1 MKKFLFLFLTS
12 VLAVFL
18 VTGCADDSSNN
29 SDNGGN
35 GGNTGG
41 QVTTPT
47 MSDINSLQGTYD
59 IEFFYVN
66 AFIVALTTDCS
77 KVTEYVG
84 ANATQCTNADT
95 DSVDHHGEAT
105 ITVNEDGSVK
115 VISKVQINGRVFD
128 TNQLIQSM
136 ASDKVFNFT
145 EFTTIPANA
154 ISKTIINDNETKK
167 QVTGTYGR
175 SATQLVN
182 ETKSVNNTFYFYV
195 EADGTVVNKLTD
207 VTVTPA
213 DTIIR
218 MKKRSNEVIT
228 LDPNTSYETPVINNF
243 DSAVVYELK
252 NN

>member
-66 AFIVALTTDCS
+66 AVIAALTTDCS

-84 ANATQCTNADT
+84 ANATQCANADT

-105 ITVNEDGSVK
+105 ITVN
-115 VISKVQINGRVFD
+115 
-128 TNQLIQSM
+128 
-136 ASDKVFNFT
+136 
-145 EFTTIPANA
+145 
-154 ISKTIINDNETKK
+154 
-167 QVTGTYGR
+167 
-175 SATQLVN
+175 
-182 ETKSVNNTFYFYV
+182 
-195 EADGTVVNKLTD
+195 
-207 VTVTPA
+207 
-213 DTIIR
+213 
-218 MKKRSNEVIT
+218 
-228 LDPNTSYETPVINNF
+228 
-243 DSAVVYELK
+243 
-252 NN
+252 

>member
-66 AFIVALTTDCS
+66 AVIAALTTDCS

-84 ANATQCTNADT
+84 ANATQCANADT

-115 VISKVQINGRVFD
+115 VISKVQINGGVFD
-128 TNQLIQSM
+128 TNPLIQSL
-136 ASDKVFNFT
+136 ASDKVYNFT

-154 ISKTIINDNETKK
+154 RSGTIINDNETNN

-175 SATQLVN
+175 SATQLVD

-195 EADGTVVNKLTD
+195 EADGTVVNRLTD

-228 LDPNTSYETPVINNF
+228 LDPNTSYGTPVINNF